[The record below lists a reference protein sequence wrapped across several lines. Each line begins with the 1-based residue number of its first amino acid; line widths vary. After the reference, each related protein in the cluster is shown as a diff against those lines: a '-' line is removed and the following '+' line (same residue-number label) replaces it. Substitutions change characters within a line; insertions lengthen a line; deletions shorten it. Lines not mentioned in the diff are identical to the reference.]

1 MRKKTSRTEPPRW
14 SGRIYVRVPRAEI
27 AYFKFVLESY
37 DNLAFMSVLD
47 RFEALLCL
55 TYSPDQEAELV
66 DLIHR
71 LGREI
76 ALERVP
82 VPESGPTGEPA
93 G

>member
-1 MRKKTSRTEPPRW
+1 MRKTAPRTDPPRW
-14 SGRIYVRVPRAEI
+14 SGRLYIRVPRMEI

-71 LGREI
+71 LAREI
-76 ALERVP
+76 DIWKIP
-82 VPESGPTGEPA
+82 VPISDTRSA
-93 G
+93 ASK